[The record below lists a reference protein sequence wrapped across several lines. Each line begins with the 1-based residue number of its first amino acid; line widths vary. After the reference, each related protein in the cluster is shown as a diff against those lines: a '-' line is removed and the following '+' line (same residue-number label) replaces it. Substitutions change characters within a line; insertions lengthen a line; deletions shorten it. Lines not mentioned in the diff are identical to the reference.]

1 VSHSSQ
7 EECDKDE
14 EDVQGVIMVGQPGVL
29 PLFSSDGLYFNG
41 PFSLGPIP
49 NPDISLVRVLAGSGG
64 EEEWVTTQIQV
75 GHVEGNNVID
85 KLDLMVEEARDTVS
99 LIHPTSVQNRKPLSR
114 IHFPN
119 LVGPKC
125 LRLLEVVNSVG
136 ACSTRKKNG
145 MEEGRQKVISE
156 IEQREAEDEV
166 EGERDNIGE
175 ANLMSYQILTE
186 TVPEFPNSGLIHILG
201 DEDLA
206 DVDGYIS
213 NRQGPVAKRL
223 EAEEILEIQ
232 TDMGLN
238 FVEDKEKILNN
249 LVELEDMD
257 KEKMVTRE
265 EANGFQ

>member
-1 VSHSSQ
+1 
-7 EECDKDE
+7 
-14 EDVQGVIMVGQPGVL
+14 
-29 PLFSSDGLYFNG
+29 
-41 PFSLGPIP
+41 
-49 NPDISLVRVLAGSGG
+49 
-64 EEEWVTTQIQV
+64 
-75 GHVEGNNVID
+75 
-85 KLDLMVEEARDTVS
+85 
-99 LIHPTSVQNRKPLSR
+99 
-114 IHFPN
+114 
-119 LVGPKC
+119 
-125 LRLLEVVNSVG
+125 
-136 ACSTRKKNG
+136 
-145 MEEGRQKVISE
+145 
-156 IEQREAEDEV
+156 
-166 EGERDNIGE
+166 
-175 ANLMSYQILTE
+175 
-186 TVPEFPNSGLIHILG
+186 LG

>member
-1 VSHSSQ
+1 
-7 EECDKDE
+7 
-14 EDVQGVIMVGQPGVL
+14 
-29 PLFSSDGLYFNG
+29 
-41 PFSLGPIP
+41 
-49 NPDISLVRVLAGSGG
+49 
-64 EEEWVTTQIQV
+64 
-75 GHVEGNNVID
+75 
-85 KLDLMVEEARDTVS
+85 
-99 LIHPTSVQNRKPLSR
+99 
-114 IHFPN
+114 
-119 LVGPKC
+119 
-125 LRLLEVVNSVG
+125 
-136 ACSTRKKNG
+136 